1 MPYLAEK
8 HVETNIA
15 SAAIRLLPQSA
26 TNSDFFEYYVFSC
39 LYKFLIR
46 Y

>member
-15 SAAIRLLPQSA
+15 SAAIRLLPQNA
-26 TNSDFFEYYVFSC
+26 TNSVFSIRH
-39 LYKFLIR
+39 LKFA
-46 Y
+46 

>member
-15 SAAIRLLPQSA
+15 SAAIRLLQKIA
-26 TNSDFFEYYVFSC
+26 TNNVILDFLFIVS
-39 LYKFLIR
+39 
-46 Y
+46 